1 MVLGVVVVM
10 ASPAPASAWVNE
22 LDEVT
27 LSESGGL
34 SDRTLAALDTF
45 SAVLG
50 VRPTVLQS
58 GTIRMI
64 EVRRDTELIQGF
76 APGFGVPMAFVAV
89 DPESA
94 FELIGAD
101 VAGPLERGVVMSTGS
116 AAIRGAQVGDL
127 VTLQAWDGT
136 FHVLE
141 IAALVDDRA
150 LAWNEIV
157 LSIEQASDLGIERP
171 SAAVMWGVNTMVV
184 DLLAQAV
191 LGDAPVRVRGP
202 GSERAP
208 FVDGVLPM
216 VSIKERF
223 GEFAFRET
231 RGDGIETDDEWFE
244 ANIVTVIHPRLGE
257 FRCHR
262 AVLPA
267 IEGALDELERLG
279 LADEIDPLDFQ
290 AAGGCYNARLA
301 RGGDLDRGFALS
313 RHSWGVAIDFNPSTN
328 GFGVESSLSEDFG
341 QVFRDWGFAWGAGWR
356 VPDPMHFE
364 WHGEPD
370 DPGRSGCVGRLASTL
385 AVRDFGQVPS
395 GCLP

>member
-101 VAGPLERGVVMSTGS
+101 VSGPLERGVVMSTGS
-116 AAIRGAQVGDL
+116 AAIRGAQVGDM
-127 VTLQAWDGT
+127 VTLQAWNGT
-136 FHVLE
+136 FHTLE

-157 LSIEQASDLGIERP
+157 FSIDQARDLGIERP

-216 VSIKERF
+216 VSIKQRF

-231 RGDGIETDDEWFE
+231 GGDGIETDDEWFE
-244 ANIVTVIHPRLGE
+244 ASILTVVHPLLGE

-279 LADEIDPLDFQ
+279 LADEIDAADFQ

-313 RHSWGVAIDFNPSTN
+313 RHSWGVAIDFNPTTN
-328 GFGVESSLSEDFG
+328 GFGQEPSLSEDFG
-341 QVFRDWGFAWGAGWR
+341 QVFRDWGFAWGAGWPA
-356 VPDPMHFE
+356 PDPMHFE
-364 WHGEPD
+364 WHG
-370 DPGRSGCVGRLASTL
+370 DPVDAARSDCVGHLVSTL
-385 AVRDFGQVPS
+385 AVREFGQVS
-395 GCLP
+395 ADCLS